1 MSEPIEYIEHPP
13 VVESWLNEL
22 GLTIN
27 DLDRGSAN
35 IYRAWIRTDT
45 AGDMTF
51 DLSTKRGDKATF
63 RGVDGNWT
71 RVQEQVYQD
80 ANTKAGEE

>member
-1 MSEPIEYIEHPP
+1 MAEPDEHIEHPH
-13 VVESWLNEL
+13 VVEAWLSEL

-35 IYRAWIRTDT
+35 TYRAWIRTDT

-51 DLSTKRGDKATF
+51 DLSTKRGDKASF
-63 RGVDGNWT
+63 RGVDGKWT
-71 RVQEQVYQD
+71 RIAENKESPQ
-80 ANTKAGEE
+80 